1 MHPCLQS
8 LVFLVGLTQLK
19 VRAKNVIL
27 MVGLRGKAI
36 VPGKTLVIFD
46 EIQACG
52 RAVTSLKYFCENK
65 RELHVACAGSLL
77 GVAVKRENIAF
88 PVGKIDRIRMYPMTF
103 SEFMQA
109 DGGKKLYQGLK
120 KIPNERVLPELYT
133 VPGEKA
139 LKLYYVVGGMPEVVQ
154 KWVETHDLKEV
165 EKLQDNI
172 LEDYASDFSKHAP
185 LSEVPKLGWI
195 WDSVPK
201 QLAKENNKFMFSH
214 VKQGKRAKDL
224 EDALS
229 WLVDAGL
236 IYRLEMV
243 EKPELPLSC
252 CADASYFKIY
262 MSDVGLLRRK
272 AGVSYHTILERKEE
286 FRRFR
291 GALTENYVLTELL
304 TLGIKPYFWR
314 SGNLAEVDFLFEDEG
329 RIIPLEAKA
338 EDNTRAKSYREF
350 CKRYQPEI
358 GFRVSLKN
366 VGESHQ
372 DATKTLSLPL
382 YLIWKLLNYL

>member
-1 MHPCLQS
+1 MERIVLGQLIAWKDSEGRKPLLLSGVRQCGKTYILKEFGS
-8 LVFLVGLTQLK
+8 EYFEDVAYFNFEGDDGLCSVFDHDFDVD
-19 VRAKNVIL
+19 RIL
-27 MVGLRGKAI
+27 DELGNFVRGKAI

-195 WDSVPK
+195 W
-201 QLAKENNKFMFSH
+201 
-214 VKQGKRAKDL
+214 
-224 EDALS
+224 
-229 WLVDAGL
+229 
-236 IYRLEMV
+236 
-243 EKPELPLSC
+243 
-252 CADASYFKIY
+252 
-262 MSDVGLLRRK
+262 
-272 AGVSYHTILERKEE
+272 
-286 FRRFR
+286 
-291 GALTENYVLTELL
+291 
-304 TLGIKPYFWR
+304 
-314 SGNLAEVDFLFEDEG
+314 
-329 RIIPLEAKA
+329 
-338 EDNTRAKSYREF
+338 
-350 CKRYQPEI
+350 
-358 GFRVSLKN
+358 
-366 VGESHQ
+366 
-372 DATKTLSLPL
+372 
-382 YLIWKLLNYL
+382 

>member
-1 MHPCLQS
+1 MERIVLGQLIAWKDSEGRKPLLLSGVRQCGKTYILKEFGS
-8 LVFLVGLTQLK
+8 DYFEDVAYFNFESDDGLCSVFDHDFDVD
-19 VRAKNVIL
+19 RIL
-27 MVGLRGKAI
+27 DELGNFVRGKAI

-185 LSEVPKLGWI
+185 LSEVLKLGWI

-272 AGVSYHTILERKEE
+272 AGS
-286 FRRFR
+286 FRWKQRQ
-291 GALTENYVLTELL
+291 
-304 TLGIKPYFWR
+304 
-314 SGNLAEVDFLFEDEG
+314 
-329 RIIPLEAKA
+329 RIIHGQ
-338 EDNTRAKSYREF
+338 RV
-350 CKRYQPEI
+350 I
-358 GFRVSLKN
+358 GSSARGTS
-366 VGESHQ
+366 Q
-372 DATKTLSLPL
+372 R
-382 YLIWKLLNYL
+382 